1 MSKGKGECQSAQENK
16 TPSAKQENTPQQG
29 GEKKAKPKQSHQVT
43 NDIKWV
49 PFLIGFHLVTQAL
62 NRLSRR
68 PSALRQ
74 EEREDG
80 NKRWHHIPDKTL
92 HVLGNIGMITYQA
105 LLFFVNNFSV
115 AIANEGAVAKLG
127 Q

>member
-1 MSKGKGECQSAQENK
+1 MSKSVDESQTA
-16 TPSAKQENTPQQG
+16 QENTPQQA
-29 GEKKAKPKQSHQVT
+29 GEKKVKSKQPHQVT

-49 PFLIGFHLVTQAL
+49 PVLIGFHLVTQAL
-62 NRLSRR
+62 NRLSLRR
-68 PSALRQ
+68 PSAPRR
-74 EEREDG
+74 EEREDE
-80 NKRWHHIPDKTL
+80 NKRWHRIPDTTL
-92 HVLGNIGMITYQA
+92 HGLGNVGIILYQA